1 MAAGDA
7 GVEAIGGAGEAIHA
21 EPIHQEVG
29 DAELEEPPESDG
41 G

>member
-7 GVEAIGGAGEAIHA
+7 GVEEAWGAGEALHA
-21 EPIHQEVG
+21 EPIHQEVV
-29 DAELEEPPESDG
+29 DAEFEEPPEGHG